1 MSPFDRAWALLKMPR
16 TLEEI
21 EHYEAGRCPS
31 CEGTGK
37 QMVTT
42 GSGDTSQ
49 SQSID
54 EAREMA
60 MRDEEYDMME
70 CIACDGTGIPDD
82 EVWGDYGVMEE
93 EA

>member
-60 MRDEEYDMME
+60 MRDVEYDMME